1 MANQVEKT
9 GKVEAGFGR
18 EKNLNLLTGKTTE
31 AWVRKKIRPAVV
43 VLCKGRP

>member
-1 MANQVEKT
+1 VENN
-9 GKVEAGFGR
+9 GKLEAGFGR

-31 AWVRKKIRPAVV
+31 AWVPKKIRPAVI

>member
-1 MANQVEKT
+1 VENNA
-9 GKVEAGFGR
+9 KVEAGVGR
-18 EKNLNLLTGKTTE
+18 EKNLNLLTGKTAE

>member
-1 MANQVEKT
+1 VENN

-18 EKNLNLLTGKTTE
+18 EKNFNLLTGKRSE